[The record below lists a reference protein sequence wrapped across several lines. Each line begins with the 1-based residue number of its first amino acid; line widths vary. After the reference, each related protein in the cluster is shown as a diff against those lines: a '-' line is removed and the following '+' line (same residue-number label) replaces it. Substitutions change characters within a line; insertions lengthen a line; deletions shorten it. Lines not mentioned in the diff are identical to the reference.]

1 MGKRIKNCSIKV
13 SVSLFLNDYTS
24 EGRTNPY
31 GKAYRKGRWAK
42 ANMVMDDLVVERLR
56 AGDAPTYCILIER
69 LQQPL
74 TGYLH
79 RLVGDREVALDLAQD
94 TFLQVYKEIGK
105 TSGELKL
112 DAWIYRIA
120 TNYGL
125 RYLNRK
131 RLRQMIHIDGPDG
144 LDDSL
149 ATAGPEDQSVTR
161 IVVQQALGR
170 MNPKDA
176 GDSATSLW
184 RSFQLR
190 RNRPYSQ
197 DEFGGCSET
206 SGAWCGEVSRGLR
219 RGISDASA
227 KCRTSVRRGQKRW
240 KLAYVQ

>member
-1 MGKRIKNCSIKV
+1 MI
-13 SVSLFLNDYTS
+13 
-24 EGRTNPY
+24 
-31 GKAYRKGRWAK
+31 
-42 ANMVMDDLVVERLR
+42 DDLVVERLR
-56 AGDAPTYCILIER
+56 AGDATTYCVLIER

-125 RYLNRK
+125 RFLNRK
-131 RLRQMIHIDGPDG
+131 RLRQMIHIEGQDG

-161 IVVQQALGR
+161 IVVQQALAR

-176 GDSATSLW
+176 AILQLHFGN
-184 RSFQLR
+184 SFSYEEIGHILKM
-190 RNRPYSQ
+190 S
-197 DEFGGCSET
+197 SEAVRKRVT
-206 SGAWCGEVSRGLR
+206 RGMEKFRVVYGE
-219 RGISDASA
+219 ASPA
-227 KCRTSVRRGQKRW
+227 PAQNVGPQFIGVRRDGR
-240 KLAYVQ
+240 

>member
-1 MGKRIKNCSIKV
+1 
-13 SVSLFLNDYTS
+13 
-24 EGRTNPY
+24 
-31 GKAYRKGRWAK
+31 
-42 ANMVMDDLVVERLR
+42 MDEQVVERLR
-56 AGDAPTYCILIER
+56 ARHEPTYCTLIER

-79 RLVGDREVALDLAQD
+79 RLVGDREVALDLVQD

-131 RLRQMIHIDGPDG
+131 RLRQMIHLEGPDG
-144 LDDSL
+144 MGDSL

-176 GDSATSLW
+176 AIL
-184 RSFQLR
+184 QLH
-190 RNRPYSQ
+190 
-197 DEFGGCSET
+197 FGNGFSYEEIGHVLNMSSE
-206 SGAWCGEVSRGLR
+206 AVRKRVVRGVEKFRALY
-219 RGISDASA
+219 GDASVA
-227 KCRTSVRRGQKRW
+227 PARHVEPRFAGGQKRW
-240 KLAYVQ
+240 

>member
-1 MGKRIKNCSIKV
+1 MIISVKAERIH
-13 SVSLFLNDYTS
+13 
-24 EGRTNPY
+24 Y
-31 GKAYRKGRWAK
+31 GEAYRKGRWGK
-42 ANMVMDDLVVERLR
+42 ASMVMDEQVVERLR
-56 AGDAPTYCILIER
+56 AGDAPTYCMLIER

-120 TNYGL
+120 TNYAL

-131 RLRQMIHIDGPDG
+131 RLRQMIHLDDSES

-149 ATAGPEDQSVTR
+149 AMAGPEDQSVTR

-170 MNPKDA
+170 MNPKD
-176 GDSATSLW
+176 SAILQLHFGN
-184 RSFQLR
+184 SFSYEEIGHIL
-190 RNRPYSQ
+190 NMS
-197 DEFGGCSET
+197 SEAVRKRVAR
-206 SGAWCGEVSRGLR
+206 GVEKFRAVYGEVSPAQAQHVGPRFAG
-219 RGISDASA
+219 
-227 KCRTSVRRGQKRW
+227 VRRDGR
-240 KLAYVQ
+240 